1 MSLGGSTWVVRDR
14 IVRVDRPVIMGVL
27 NVTPDS
33 FSDGGQFA
41 DPIAAADWAEAMLE
55 EGADI
60 VDIGGE
66 STRPGA
72 QRVSEEE
79 ELGRVLS
86 ALREI
91 RRRCGSALI
100 SIDTTRATVARAAL
114 EEGAQIVNDV
124 SGLRWEPPV
133 AELVAR
139 YGAGLVVMHSRG
151 SLETMASYERA
162 TYGSDVVG
170 EVMAELGRSL
180 AVALA
185 AGVPRE
191 AIVVDPGVGFSKR
204 SEHSLAVLRGI
215 PRLAQLGFPILVG
228 ASRKRLVG
236 DLTGVAEPKGRLYG
250 TLGVHLAALTLGARL
265 FRVHDVAAHRQAL
278 DSAFAVLGER

>member
-1 MSLGGSTWVVRDR
+1 
-14 IVRVDRPVIMGVL
+14 MGVL